1 MNTRQSSRGRTR
13 SGAAQNE
20 TSTAAAPRTP
30 GDLGPD
36 NPVALARYIAEMT
49 AEMAELARNAKLEFL
64 AYLLAMAQAEG
75 EKLSRSSSGETL
87 VPSGE

>member
-1 MNTRQSSRGRTR
+1 
-13 SGAAQNE
+13 
-20 TSTAAAPRTP
+20 
-30 GDLGPD
+30 
-36 NPVALARYIAEMT
+36 MT